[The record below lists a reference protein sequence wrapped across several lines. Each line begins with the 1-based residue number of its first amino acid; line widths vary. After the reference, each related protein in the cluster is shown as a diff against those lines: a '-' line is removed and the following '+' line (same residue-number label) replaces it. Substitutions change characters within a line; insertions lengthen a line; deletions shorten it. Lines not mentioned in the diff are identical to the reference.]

1 VALNRRTVLATVILL
16 PLLVVFLMWALLRPS
31 HDRRWAIDQSVM
43 PFAQF
48 EGNRVVVQ
56 GVRNFAWTSATA
68 FRPEW
73 GVRRYNLDE
82 IRTAWYVLVPFS
94 KRWRG
99 PAHAFVSFG
108 FADGEYVSISVEA
121 RREEGE
127 GYGVLKGL
135 LRSFE
140 LIYIVGTEND
150 LIGRRAVYDGV
161 DVFLYP
167 IRATPEAVRQMFT
180 GMLERANE
188 LHTNPEWYN
197 TITNNCTLN
206 LVHHVNAIAPGRIPS
221 SWRIVLPGYSDE
233 VVYGLGLIDSTASF
247 AETRARFRIN
257 TRAVAALNAPDFS
270 SRIREP

>member
-1 VALNRRTVLATVILL
+1 MSRRAALATVLLL
-16 PLLVVFLMWALLRPS
+16 PLLILFGMWAFLRPS
-31 HDRRWAIDQSVM
+31 HDRHWAIDQSVM
-43 PFAQF
+43 PLAQF
-48 EGNRVVVQ
+48 EGERVVIQ

-73 GVRRYNLDE
+73 GVRRYDLGE
-82 IRTAWYVLVPFS
+82 IRTAWYVLAPFS

-127 GYGVLKGL
+127 SYGVLKGL
-135 LRSFE
+135 LRRFE

-167 IRATPEAVRQMFT
+167 IRATPEAVRRMFT

-188 LHTNPEWYN
+188 LHATPEWYN
-197 TITNNCTLN
+197 TISNNCTLN
-206 LVHHVNAIAPGRIPS
+206 LVHHVNAIVPGRIPS
-221 SWRIVLPGYSDE
+221 SWRVVLPGYSDE
-233 VVYGLGLIDSTASF
+233 VIYGLGLIDSTASLGD
-247 AETRARFRIN
+247 TRARFRIN
-257 TRAVAALNAPDFS
+257 ARAVAALNAPDFS

>member
-1 VALNRRTVLATVILL
+1 MSRRTRLATVTLL
-16 PLLVVFLMWALLRPS
+16 PLLVLLIMWVALRPS
-31 HDRRWAIDQSVM
+31 HDRRWAVDQSVM

-48 EGNRVVVQ
+48 EGERVVIQ
-56 GVRNFAWTSATA
+56 GFRDFAWTSATD

-73 GVRRYNLDE
+73 GIRRYTLDD
-82 IRTAWYVLVPFS
+82 IRTAWYVLVPLS
-94 KRWRG
+94 TRWRG

-108 FADGEYVSISVEA
+108 FADGEYVAISVEA

-127 GYGVLKGL
+127 TYGVLKGL
-135 LRSFE
+135 LRRFE
-140 LIYIVGTEND
+140 LIYVVGSERD
-150 LIGRRAVYDGV
+150 LIGRRAVYDGS

-167 IRATPEAVRQMFT
+167 IRATPEAVRAMFT
-180 GMLERANE
+180 GMLERTNE
-188 LHTNPEWYN
+188 LHAEPEWYN

-233 VVYGLGLIDSTASF
+233 VIYGLGLIDSTASL
-247 AETRARFRIN
+247 ADTRTRFRIN
-257 TRAVAALNAPDFS
+257 ERAIAALNAPDFS